1 MCASPDF
8 KAKLAD
14 LQQSVA
20 EALHRLL
27 PPATTRP
34 SRLHQAMRY
43 SVQAGGKRLRPALT
57 LAAADMYGVRAAA
70 EAAAVAIECIHTYS
84 LIHDDLPPMDDDDM
98 RRGRPTCHRQ
108 FDEATAILAG
118 DALLTYAF
126 QLLAENYAAN
136 PRLAVALVREI
147 SHAAGSTSLVGGQM
161 EDILAEGTR
170 GTAAQIAFIHE
181 GKTAALL
188 TAAVVAGGLVGGAPA
203 SDLAALRQFG
213 RHLGL
218 AFQMVDDLLDATAST
233 ADLGKTAGKDAQ
245 AAKST
250 VVAVDG
256 PESARQLAAEHTRSA
271 MAALQPLTRDTSF
284 LSELV
289 QSLENRSS

>member
-8 KAKLAD
+8 KAKLAG

-136 PRLAVALVREI
+136 PTLAVALVREI